1 MKKVKFEKGIT
12 LIALII
18 TIIVLLILAAVT
30 IGTMKESGIIGYAQ
44 DARSEYTIAQE
55 KERIALA
62 YSEYQIKKAFDT
74 NIEEFEIVGEDVISE
89 PVGSYGWKVKYKNT
103 GNVYGINTKG
113 EYDEAVTMIIEASE
127 ATGLGL
133 DCFMIFEDKYALK
146 ANAEAGSIIM
156 PERYVFYNWSKLTDN
171 EIVKIETT
179 YIPKKSET
187 GKVENASNRL
197 CVLDTDG
204 DGKIDINKDCETMQQ
219 ILWGVSDGMI
229 SQQTHNIIANMCVV
243 DSATQK
249 TVYDEMI
256 EEIYPDDINKEF
268 DPNKNFYSDA
278 WCNFLFKFDTR
289 IENHPYSID
298 GGDVSWLQSF
308 INGNDDYAYFWR
320 IYNGD
325 DECSIQKYYATG
337 RKKAN

>member
-1 MKKVKFEKGIT
+1 MKKQRGIT

-18 TIIVLLILAAVT
+18 TIVVLLVLAGVT
-30 IGTMKESGIIGYAQ
+30 IGSVKESKIIGHAQ
-44 DARSEYTIAQE
+44 KATSEYTIAQE
-55 KERIALA
+55 KEKIALA
-62 YSEYQIKKAFDT
+62 YSEYKIEKALDST
-74 NIEEFEIVGEDVISE
+74 NVEEFEIDEEDVTTE
-89 PVGSYGWKVKYKNT
+89 PIGNYGWKVKYEDT
-103 GNVYGINTKG
+103 GNVYGINLKG
-113 EYDEAVTMIIEASE
+113 EYDEAVSMIIEASE

-156 PERYVFYNWSKLTDN
+156 PERYVFYNWSKLTDD
-171 EIVKIETT
+171 EIVMIETT
-179 YIPKKSET
+179 YTPTLKSER
-187 GKVENASNRL
+187 VENATNRL

>member
-156 PERYVFYNWSKLTDN
+156 PERYVFYNWSKLTDD
-171 EIVKIETT
+171 EIVMIETT
-179 YIPKKSET
+179 YTPTLKSER
-187 GKVENASNRL
+187 VENATNRL

-204 DGKIDINKDCETMQQ
+204 DGKVDINKDCETMQQ

>member
-156 PERYVFYNWSKLTDN
+156 PERYVFYNWSKLTDD
-171 EIVKIETT
+171 EIVMIETT
-179 YIPKKSET
+179 YTPTLKSER
-187 GKVENASNRL
+187 VENATNRL

>member
-133 DCFMIFEDKYALK
+133 DCFMIFEDEYALK
-146 ANAEAGSIIM
+146 ANADAGSVIM
-156 PERYVFYNWSKLTDN
+156 PERYVFYNWSKLTDD
-171 EIVKIETT
+171 EIVMIETT
-179 YIPKKSET
+179 YTPTLKSER
-187 GKVENASNRL
+187 VENATNRL